1 MAGFRNARDMANAQD
16 AGRYLYRSWRK
27 VPTQATGSG
36 VWFDLSM
43 SPGNPVPNYYIGT
56 PGAFTPLSRSANG
69 GIDHGP
75 DCAAFGH
82 KKFLRKLMGL
92 TVTATAAPLTMHLM
106 DYIGFYGFIDESV
119 TDEQPLDNT
128 LAPTRYQDGR
138 GVMLMPIV
146 VAGQTG
152 GQTLTVSYTN
162 QDGVSGRVTPPVI
175 MSTQAVN
182 GTVLHSQSSGAG
194 RGGPFLPLQ
203 AGDFGVRSVQSVT
216 IGGTGDVGLFSLVMV
231 KPLATLDIRGID
243 APTEV
248 DYLTDCGTSLPHIL
262 DDAYLNFV
270 VLPVGTL
277 AAAQI
282 LGTIETTWG

>member
-1 MAGFRNARDMANAQD
+1 MAGFRNAREMATAQD

-75 DCAAFGH
+75 DCAPFGY

-92 TVTATAAPLTMHLM
+92 TVTGTAAPLTMQLM

-138 GVMLMPIV
+138 GV
-146 VAGQTG
+146 
-152 GQTLTVSYTN
+152 
-162 QDGVSGRVTPPVI
+162 
-175 MSTQAVN
+175 
-182 GTVLHSQSSGAG
+182 
-194 RGGPFLPLQ
+194 
-203 AGDFGVRSVQSVT
+203 
-216 IGGTGDVGLFSLVMV
+216 
-231 KPLATLDIRGID
+231 
-243 APTEV
+243 
-248 DYLTDCGTSLPHIL
+248 C
-262 DDAYLNFV
+262 
-270 VLPVGTL
+270 
-277 AAAQI
+277 
-282 LGTIETTWG
+282 